1 MLRYLIAFFAL
12 VLVAEP
18 AAGQA
23 RWLQHVQLVAPV
35 EDDRATRT
43 LLDSL
48 AALFE
53 NESVDVRRAPDAPRQ
68 SFRNLLMDLN
78 RDGLDITSANR
89 VFVRYRLEAGPRGL
103 NSTILDLH
111 FIYRP
116 EGMDDVDYPVVY
128 VDPSDPAI
136 RRLIEHGGT
145 RLRRNEAVV
154 VPFAEQISFANLPD
168 AIVVEVGGEVI
179 RDEQEAAR
187 ERERLMATI
196 REFLY

>member
-1 MLRYLIAFFAL
+1 MRYLL
-12 VLVAEP
+12 VLVVVILIAEP

-53 NESVDVRRAPDAPRQ
+53 TGAVDVRREPDAPRQ
-68 SFRNLLMDLN
+68 SYRNLLMDLN

-89 VFVRYRLEAGPRGL
+89 VFVNYRLEAGPRGL
-103 NSTILDLH
+103 NSSILDLH

-116 EGMDDVDYPVVY
+116 EGMDDVDYPIVY
-128 VDPSDPAI
+128 IDTSEPAV
-136 RRLIEHGGT
+136 RRLIEHSGT
-145 RLRRNEAVV
+145 RLRQNEAVV
-154 VPFAEQISFANLPD
+154 QPFVDQISFASLPD
-168 AIVVEVGGEVI
+168 AVVVAVGGEVI
-179 RDEQEAAR
+179 RDDAEALR